1 MVSRVSFLQSAPWT
15 VINMPEKPKIP
26 PGECW
31 EREPF
36 ITMRPCQ
43 RCLMQEAVEMMAG
56 EFHMIVIQR
65 FTTMPPKR
73 MEGIQFMVR

>member
-1 MVSRVSFLQSAPWT
+1 MLRVSFLQPAPWT
-15 VINMPEKPKIP
+15 VINMPEHLKNP

-36 ITMRPCQ
+36 IMMRPCQ
-43 RCLMQEAVEMMAG
+43 RCLMQEAVIKMVER

-65 FTTMPPKR
+65 FTTMLPKA
-73 MEGIQFMVR
+73 MVQPCMVK

>member
-1 MVSRVSFLQSAPWT
+1 MSRVSFLQSALWT
-15 VINMPEKPKIP
+15 VINMPEQPKLP

-43 RCLMQEAVEMMAG
+43 RCLMQEAVEIMAR

-65 FTTMPPKR
+65 FTTMPPKVT
-73 MEGIQFMVR
+73 EHQCMV

>member
-1 MVSRVSFLQSAPWT
+1 MLRVSFLQSALWT
-15 VINMPEKPKIP
+15 VINMPEQSKIP

-43 RCLMQEAVEMMAG
+43 RCLMQEALIEVVAK

-73 MEGIQFMVR
+73 MERIQFMVR